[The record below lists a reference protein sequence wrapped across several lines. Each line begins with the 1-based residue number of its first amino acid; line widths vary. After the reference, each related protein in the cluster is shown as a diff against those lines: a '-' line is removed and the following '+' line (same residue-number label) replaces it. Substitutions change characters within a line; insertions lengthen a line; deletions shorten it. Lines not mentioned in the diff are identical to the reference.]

1 MVLLERLLRAPLPLR
16 RPGRRRRGTPVANRN
31 HVEVENLI
39 GLFSNTVVVR
49 ARLAGNPTF
58 RELVGR
64 VRTAVV
70 GAYQHQELPFEMLVQ
85 RLKVPRDPG
94 YNPLFQVNFRANA
107 AASATLDFPGL
118 TVTQESVDIG
128 FSRFDL
134 ALELRLED
142 DSITGY
148 LEYDEEL
155 FEESTIG
162 ALAADLETVLGTVA
176 DDPDRRILAF
186 PSPKK
191 PRARA
196 AAVPRA
202 SN

>member
-1 MVLLERLLRAPLPLR
+1 M
-16 RPGRRRRGTPVANRN
+16 
-31 HVEVENLI
+31 
-39 GLFSNTVVVR
+39 
-49 ARLAGNPTF
+49 
-58 RELVGR
+58 
-64 VRTAVV
+64 
-70 GAYQHQELPFEMLVQ
+70 Q
-85 RLKVPRDPG
+85 RLKVARDPG

-107 AASATLDFPGL
+107 AARPTLDCPGL
-118 TVTQESVDIG
+118 EVPRSVDIG

-134 ALELRLED
+134 ALELRVE
-142 DSITGY
+142 DSIGL